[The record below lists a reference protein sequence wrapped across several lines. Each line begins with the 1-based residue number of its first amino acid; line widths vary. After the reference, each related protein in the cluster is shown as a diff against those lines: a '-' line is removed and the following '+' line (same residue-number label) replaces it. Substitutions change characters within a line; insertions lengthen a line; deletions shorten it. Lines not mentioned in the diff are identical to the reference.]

1 MSKPAPISFISFRQV
16 SDRVCLG
23 KSAIYK
29 MMRSAAFPRPV
40 NIGTKAVRWD
50 AAEVDAWQRER
61 LAERSAA

>member
-1 MSKPAPISFISFRQV
+1 MSKPAPIEFISFREV
-16 SDRVCLG
+16 SARVGLG

-40 NIGTKAVRWD
+40 KLGDKAVRWN

-61 LAERSAA
+61 LAERSA